1 MTDEMNNE
9 YDGISGFMTQEL
21 FLKVTEAVESLLP
34 RICTPGEP
42 TPFRKIVEAILAEPE
57 FADALVDIPT
67 LHKEFLAGDPEDV
80 GQMGN
85 IVWTVLSHSAS
96 KTRDASDTITYLPP
110 IVH

>member
-1 MTDEMNNE
+1 MINNE

-57 FADALVDIPT
+57 FAGGF
-67 LHKEFLAGDPEDV
+67 FLC
-80 GQMGN
+80 
-85 IVWTVLSHSAS
+85 S
-96 KTRDASDTITYLPP
+96 RYTITSLY
-110 IVH
+110 